1 MIATGENANNAEIGK
16 EGAKS
21 ASAEADAESV
31 RFSNRCSVGFTM
43 KMLLKLLTVVAAL
56 ASTGQA
62 KRKSHRFE
70 ADGVRRTRWG
80 TVLSQESEKP

>member
-1 MIATGENANNAEIGK
+1 MCQI
-16 EGAKS
+16 
-21 ASAEADAESV
+21 ASAEADAEIAM
-31 RFSNRCSVGFTM
+31 FLNRCSVGFTM
-43 KMLLKLLTVVAAL
+43 KILLKTLAVVAAL

-70 ADGVRRTRWG
+70 AAGVRRTRSG